1 MARVAALHRYPV
13 KGFTPDS
20 CSSLTVKPDG
30 RIVGDRV
37 LAFRMA
43 TATPGDGWAPK
54 ANFVVMMNTPGL
66 ALLKLRYDDGA
77 CHLHISHSGAKLA
90 EGGLDDH
97 GRARLATAVAQYV
110 LGLEESPIVGHME
123 RLPLR
128 LVGDGQTP
136 QFHDSREGRV
146 TLHGRGSL
154 ASLGAALGDGALN
167 EHRFRTNISVDGLA
181 PWEELGWEG
190 RHVLIGD
197 VRFSVVR
204 PLVRCLATHANPV
217 TGERDLPVL
226 TTLTG
231 AFSQERP
238 TFGIALA
245 PDGPGGVLRVGDE
258 VVVSDN

>member
-54 ANFVVMMNTPGL
+54 ANFVVMMNTPRL
-66 ALLKLRYDDGA
+66 ALLKLRYDDAA
-77 CHLHISHSGAKLA
+77 CRLHISHNGAKLA
-90 EGGLDDH
+90 GGGRDED
-97 GRARLATAVAQYV
+97 GRARLATAVSQYV
-110 LGLEESPIVGHME
+110 LGLEESPVVGHPE

-128 LVGDGQTP
+128 LVGDGETP

-154 ASLGAALGDGALN
+154 ASLGAALGNGALN
-167 EHRFRTNISVDGLA
+167 EHRFRTNVSVDGLA

-190 RHVLIGD
+190 RRVRIGD

-204 PLVRCLATHANPV
+204 QLVRCLATHANPV
-217 TGERDLPVL
+217 TGQRDLPVL

-238 TFGIALA
+238 TFGISLV
-245 PDGPGGVLRVGDE
+245 PDGPGGVLHVGDE
-258 VVVSDN
+258 VAVLDA

>member
-20 CSSLTVKPDG
+20 CSSLTVLATG

-66 ALLKLRYDDGA
+66 ALLKLRYDEA
-77 CHLHISHSGAKLA
+77 CHLHISHNGARLA
-90 EGGLDDH
+90 EGGLDEG
-97 GRARLATAVAQYV
+97 GRARLAIAVAQYV
-110 LGLEESPIVGHME
+110 LGLEESPVVGHPE

-128 LVGDGQTP
+128 LVGDGETP

-154 ASLGAALGDGALN
+154 ASLGAALGDGALD
-167 EHRFRTNISVDGLA
+167 EHRFRTNISVEGLA

-190 RHVLIGD
+190 RHVRIGD

-231 AFSQERP
+231 TFGQEKP
-238 TFGIALA
+238 TFGVALL
-245 PDGPGGVLRVGDE
+245 PDGPGGVLHVGDE
-258 VVVSDN
+258 VAVLDR